1 MRTCCNR
8 ATQFSYVVAARDGS
22 PASAVPS
29 YSMALSA
36 MGERLKTMAIFYDC
50 GKQQGTIIISH
61 AVNKVEFFDPTPLF
75 RDLILNTVCIL

>member
-1 MRTCCNR
+1 MSDAQAGWDVKYECSLFRQALMAVKCVNRMRTCCNR

-36 MGERLKTMAIFYDC
+36 MGGTFEYD
-50 GKQQGTIIISH
+50 G
-61 AVNKVEFFDPTPLF
+61 N
-75 RDLILNTVCIL
+75 IL